1 MAHSERR
8 RLSPESGIGWPCV
21 GNLPSIIN
29 EARRFLS
36 DYAYASWA
44 LSHSKLTR
52 DSRDNAGDMDGIVH
66 HMENDVEITWF
77 LNELRASVRF
87 RCQRKDL
94 TVMSQGDAQAT
105 PAASASQSDKC
116 NLSSFNHEARAGSQ
130 NSNLPGTVLHLTR
143 GY

>member
-21 GNLPSIIN
+21 GNL
-29 EARRFLS
+29 
-36 DYAYASWA
+36 
-44 LSHSKLTR
+44 
-52 DSRDNAGDMDGIVH
+52 RDNAGDMDGIVH

-77 LNELRASVRF
+77 LNELRASIRF

-94 TVMSQGDAQAT
+94 TVISQGDAQAT
-105 PAASASQSDKC
+105 PAASASQSDKR
-116 NLSSFNHEARAGSQ
+116 NLSSVNHEARAGSQ
-130 NSNLPGTVLHLTR
+130 NSNLPGTVHLPR